1 MCTDSRD
8 AILVVCTVEPANQV
22 TGTAI
27 DCASY
32 TAFTFRD
39 IKRKRRTAFNL
50 FITGYYK
57 LGQVLKLTL
66 RQAV

>member
-8 AILVVCTVEPANQV
+8 AILVMCTVEPANQV

-32 TAFTFRD
+32 KAFAFID
-39 IKRKRRTAFNL
+39 IKLKRRTAFNL
-50 FITGYYK
+50 FHKRI
-57 LGQVLKLTL
+57 L
-66 RQAV
+66 